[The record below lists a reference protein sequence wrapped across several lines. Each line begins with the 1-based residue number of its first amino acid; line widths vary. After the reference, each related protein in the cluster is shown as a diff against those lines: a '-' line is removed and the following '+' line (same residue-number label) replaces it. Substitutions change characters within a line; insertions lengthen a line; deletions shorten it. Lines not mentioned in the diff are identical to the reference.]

1 MLSKTGSKKL
11 WGIGG
16 GKGGIGKS
24 IVTLGLG
31 VSLARMGKRVIS
43 VDCDLGG
50 ANLHTLLGMRYPR
63 ITLEHFF
70 SRKISRLEDTV
81 IETPVEGLGLICGA
95 DDVLGAANPTYTQKL
110 KFIRA
115 LENLP
120 AQYVIL
126 DLSAGTSL
134 NTLDLFNFCHGKIIL
149 VTPQTTSLQ
158 NAYGFIKTALY
169 RKFFRALAKEDGG
182 FQHFIQQVR
191 DQEDNLP
198 AVSDLLDRLRAVA
211 PEQTAR
217 LDQVLQ
223 GFRIFILV
231 NMVRAKVE
239 LKFSEILQSMCAD
252 FLRIQTKVL
261 GYLEFDPALE
271 PALNKMLPF
280 LAQGKKTQAVSS
292 LETIAAKVL
301 RTSRLDLIS
310 EAWTPEKTG
319 GEPRPEDRAVSRFF
333 HSMAAMLGF
342 GKVKKLRAQGSG
354 GPA

>member
-11 WGIGG
+11 WCVGG

-24 IVTLGLG
+24 IVTMGLG
-31 VSLARMGKRVIS
+31 VSLARMGKKVIL

-50 ANLHTLLGMRYPR
+50 ANLHTLMGMRYPR
-63 ITLEHFF
+63 ITLEHFL

-95 DDVLGAANPTYTQKL
+95 DDVLGAANPTYPQKL
-110 KFIRA
+110 KVLRG

-126 DLSAGTSL
+126 DLSPGTSL

-169 RKFFRALAKEDGG
+169 RKFCRALAKENGG
-182 FQHFIQQVR
+182 LQHLLQQVR
-191 DQEDNLP
+191 DQGNSLP
-198 AVSDLLDRLRAVA
+198 AVGDLLDRLRAVA
-211 PEQTAR
+211 PEQTVR

-223 GFRIFILV
+223 GFRIFIMVNLV
-231 NMVRAKVE
+231 RTKVDQ
-239 LKFSEILQSMCAD
+239 KFSEILQSVCAD
-252 FLRIQTKVL
+252 FLQIQTKVL

-271 PALNKMLPF
+271 SAVNKMLPF
-280 LAQGKKTQAVSS
+280 LAPGQKTKAVSS
-292 LETIAAKVL
+292 LKTIAAKVL
-301 RTSRLDLIS
+301 QTSRLDLVS
-310 EAWTPEKTG
+310 EEWAPERTS
-319 GEPRPEDRAVSRFF
+319 GEPDHEECAVHRFF
-333 HSMAAMLGF
+333 HSLAAMLGL
-342 GKVKKLRAQGSG
+342 GKLRKLPAQGL
-354 GPA
+354 